1 MSGYF
6 VAQVQVEDREV
17 YQQYVDGVFP
27 ILRKYDG
34 EVLVAHDD
42 VDVLEGAW
50 NPQRTIVLKFPSVE
64 RAREWYESPEYQEHM
79 KLRLQSSQANAIIV
93 KGLR

>member
-1 MSGYF
+1 MAGYF
-6 VAQVQVEDREV
+6 IAQVQVESRDV

-27 ILRKYDG
+27 ILRQYDG

-50 NPQRTIVLKFPSVE
+50 NPQRTLVIKFPSVE
-64 RAREWYESPEYQEHM
+64 RAKEWYESPEYQEHM
-79 KLRLQSSQANAIIV
+79 QLRHQASQANAIIV